1 MARPS
6 PRFRV
11 DEIAVHQGL
20 NIHQLSQMARVSYS
34 SVHKIWN
41 NEARDVTVSTLNK
54 LAEALDVNL
63 VDLFAKDEGTG
74 NGSGGQLI
82 NNSIPLQLAA

>member
-1 MARPS
+1 MARPN

-11 DEIAVHQGL
+11 AEIAEEQGL

-41 NEARDVTVSTLNK
+41 NEAKDVTVSTLSK
-54 LAEALDVNL
+54 LAEALGVN
-63 VDLFAKDEGTG
+63 VTDLFITDEVVRETQERQ
-74 NGSGGQLI
+74 SV
-82 NNSIPLQLAA
+82 NNSSPLPMAA